1 MDNYKVIFLQ
11 ARAVENILR
20 LIKKWSNFKFELC
33 DRTHDNN
40 NNNMFNLYSAF
51 PKLKDAVQKQKHN
64 RQSIHI
70 IVTVLSQSNNQLSG
84 Q

>member
-40 NNNMFNLYSAF
+40 NNMFNLYSAF
-51 PKLKDAVQKQKHN
+51 PSSRMLYKSRNTIDS
-64 RQSIHI
+64 RF
-70 IVTVLSQSNNQLSG
+70 T
-84 Q
+84 